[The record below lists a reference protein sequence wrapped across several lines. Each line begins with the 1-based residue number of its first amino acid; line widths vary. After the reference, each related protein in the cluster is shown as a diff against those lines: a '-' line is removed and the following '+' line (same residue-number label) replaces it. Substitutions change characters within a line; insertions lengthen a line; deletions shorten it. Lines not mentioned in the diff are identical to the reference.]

1 MRSMLYSSIAQVLEN
16 FPHPLYFIHIN
27 DPIINAVPYLAV
39 SDIDAVVVIENNHAK
54 GLLASYNIISLISK
68 HSDNNIW
75 AALYKTRA
83 IDAAWGVLTI
93 SINETLL
100 SLIKKLQEKNVG
112 YSLVLENNRPVGSI
126 GLLDIIKFYV
136 YTGVVNQLK
145 NIKIRD
151 LLSKPLVKVSAET
164 SLKEAITIMLN
175 KRIRRI
181 FIEKFNLILSDR
193 SVIRK
198 LLTFPLIET
207 LRDKPQEVLM
217 MPLRSLV
224 PMLQKPGIIS
234 QDDTFDKAVYK
245 LLESEAHCLVTE
257 DFNGI
262 LTPWDLVIK
271 SFSWLQSQFV

>member
-1 MRSMLYSSIAQVLEN
+1 M
-16 FPHPLYFIHIN
+16 
-27 DPIINAVPYLAV
+27 
-39 SDIDAVVVIENNHAK
+39 
-54 GLLASYNIISLISK
+54 
-68 HSDNNIW
+68 
-75 AALYKTRA
+75 
-83 IDAAWGVLTI
+83 
-93 SINETLL
+93 
-100 SLIKKLQEKNVG
+100 
-112 YSLVLENNRPVGSI
+112 PVGVI

-145 NIKIRD
+145 NIRIRD

-193 SVIRK
+193 SIVRK
-198 LLTFPLIET
+198 LLTFPLIER
-207 LRDKPQEVLM
+207 LRDKQQEVLM
-217 MPLRSLV
+217 MPIRSLV

-245 LLESEAHCLVTE
+245 LLESEAHCLVTD
-257 DFNGI
+257 DFTGI